1 MQVKIFLKYVKIYF
15 YLKKKQNFRKEK
27 AKPSSA
33 CLKRLRT
40 LSYLHGLK
48 QESMNYGKK
57 LERHIPRCLE
67 CGDKIRYGR
76 PDKKFCS
83 EDCKNRHHNHLT
95 RSSRYVKR
103 KILSVL
109 EKNHELLD
117 ELVRA
122 GVDAVWLSDI
132 MMMGFNPYYVTYF
145 RKMRGH
151 WQCGCFDIN
160 YIQTANRLSS
170 ISKIQNLSLNL
181 QAGPE
186 KEDQV

>member
-1 MQVKIFLKYVKIYF
+1 MPVKIFLQYVKIYF
-15 YLKKKQNFRKEK
+15 DLKKKQNFHKER
-27 AKPSSA
+27 AKPDSA
-33 CLKRLRT
+33 CLKRRQT
-40 LSYLHGLK
+40 LSYLHGTK
-48 QESMNYGKK
+48 QESMNYAKK
-57 LERHIPRCLE
+57 QERHIPRCLE

-83 EDCKNRHHNHLT
+83 EDCKNRHHNNLA
-95 RSSRYVKR
+95 RSSRHMKR
-103 KILSVL
+103 KVLSIL
-109 EKNHELLD
+109 EKNYELLD
-117 ELVRA
+117 ELVRT

-132 MMMGFNPYYVTYF
+132 MLMGFNPYYMTCF

-151 WQCGCFDIN
+151 GQCACFDIN

-181 QAGPE
+181 QAGPG